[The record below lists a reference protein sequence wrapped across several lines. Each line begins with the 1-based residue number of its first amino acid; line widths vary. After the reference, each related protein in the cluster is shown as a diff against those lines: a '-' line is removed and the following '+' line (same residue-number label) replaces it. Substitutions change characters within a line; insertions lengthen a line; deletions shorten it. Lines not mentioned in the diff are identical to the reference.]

1 MRLKPTQPT
10 YSTSLGPWMLPVHFP
25 CNKCNWSQT
34 WKSFNHTWLQF
45 LVPLIIVMS
54 ITIIGGTE
62 NCSQVRLKEF
72 LASLKIK
79 SANYISTSQ
88 LPPLHSITVIP
99 SINPL
104 TTPWQLSLFLSQ
116 EISLISF
123 WNRLHRPACP
133 ILPLVPSAVIVSLS
147 SPHPSV
153 ISLTRHWLP
162 IMFLLLP
169 KPLPLSPIPKKLLLT
184 LCNGGIIVPFLN

>member
-1 MRLKPTQPT
+1 MEPITDPKVL
-10 YSTSLGPWMLPVHFP
+10 H
-25 CNKCNWSQT
+25 
-34 WKSFNHTWLQF
+34 HTWLQF

-54 ITIIGGTE
+54 ITIISGTR

-79 SANYISTSQ
+79 SANCISTSQ

-104 TTPWQLSLFLSQ
+104 TNSWQLSLFLSQ

-123 WNRLHRPACP
+123 RNRMPRPACP
-133 ILPLVPSAVIVSLS
+133 ILPLVPSTVIVSLS

-153 ISLTRHWLP
+153 ISLTRH
-162 IMFLLLP
+162 LLLIM
-169 KPLPLSPIPKKLLLT
+169 LLLSPTLLLSVTFLRNWSWTYLMVKLLSHYSYSLAKVFESEYKKPT
-184 LCNGGIIVPFLN
+184 H